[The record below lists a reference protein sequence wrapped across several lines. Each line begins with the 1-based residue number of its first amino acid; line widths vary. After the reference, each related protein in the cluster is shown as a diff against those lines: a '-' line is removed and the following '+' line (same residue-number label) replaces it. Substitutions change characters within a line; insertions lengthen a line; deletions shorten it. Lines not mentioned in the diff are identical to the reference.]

1 MPGKPMVAV
10 FDTTFH
16 STIPAKAYMYGI
28 RYEDYEKFKVR
39 KYGFHGTS
47 HKFVSTEVAK
57 YLGNP
62 NAKIIVCHLGNGSSL
77 SAVNAGKC
85 VDTTMGF
92 TPLEGVIMG
101 TRSGDID
108 AGAVEYLGKK
118 LGKDMGEMVTYLNKK
133 CGMYGLSGDF
143 SSDMRDLEPKMK
155 AGDEKATIAI
165 TAAGYRIKKYVGS
178 FAAALNGVDAIVFT
192 GGIGEHSDVMR
203 NLVAGDMQYL
213 GVELDPELNKKFVSG
228 YDAGIYE
235 IQAASSRVKVLVAT
249 TNEEL
254 SIARETK
261 ALVENL

>member
-1 MPGKPMVAV
+1 
-10 FDTTFH
+10 
-16 STIPAKAYMYGI
+16 
-28 RYEDYEKFKVR
+28 
-39 KYGFHGTS
+39 
-47 HKFVSTEVAK
+47 
-57 YLGNP
+57 
-62 NAKIIVCHLGNGSSL
+62 
-77 SAVNAGKC
+77 
-85 VDTTMGF
+85 
-92 TPLEGVIMG
+92 
-101 TRSGDID
+101 
-108 AGAVEYLGKK
+108 
-118 LGKDMGEMVTYLNKK
+118 MGEMVTYLNKK

-228 YDAGIYE
+228 YEPGIYE

>member
-1 MPGKPMVAV
+1 
-10 FDTTFH
+10 
-16 STIPAKAYMYGI
+16 
-28 RYEDYEKFKVR
+28 
-39 KYGFHGTS
+39 
-47 HKFVSTEVAK
+47 
-57 YLGNP
+57 
-62 NAKIIVCHLGNGSSL
+62 
-77 SAVNAGKC
+77 
-85 VDTTMGF
+85 
-92 TPLEGVIMG
+92 
-101 TRSGDID
+101 
-108 AGAVEYLGKK
+108 
-118 LGKDMGEMVTYLNKK
+118 
-133 CGMYGLSGDF
+133 
-143 SSDMRDLEPKMK
+143 MK

-235 IQAASSRVKVLVAT
+235 IQSASSRVKVLVAT